1 MEDIQIWSIDGSQ
14 AVKLTSAA
22 QTTSEKLL
30 EQVLVNTPDLLSPD
44 LTLVGRQTPTE
55 GGPLDLL
62 GIDGDGRLVVF
73 ELKRGTLSR
82 DAVAQIIDYASYL
95 DSMELADLASHIS
108 QNSGAHGIDE
118 IDDFEDWYSN
128 RDFVGLESLKP
139 LRLFLVGL
147 GTDDRTERM
156 VRFLAQN
163 SEMDI
168 SLLTFHGFSYDG
180 GTMLAKQV
188 EVDGSDDSD
197 SRPTRRRR
205 SVDELRELL
214 NNRIERFEK
223 REQFNAV
230 REMFKRSWLESY
242 SERPGPH
249 GLGIRIRNRTGSGR
263 SQYARIDALREI
275 VRLVLFRRAIDL
287 CRDEIKVLLEEV
299 PYQTHPRNRDPMGS
313 AKELHFLLTKDDWNS
328 HEEKLTTL
336 TRSIYEAWENSGSGE

>member
-1 MEDIQIWSIDGSQ
+1 MEDIQIWSINGKQ
-14 AVKLTSAA
+14 AVELNQAS
-22 QTTSEKLL
+22 QMESENLL
-30 EQVLVNTPDLLSPD
+30 EDVLVRNPSLLMEDLI
-44 LTLVGRQTPTE
+44 LVGRQTPTE

-62 GIDGDGRLVVF
+62 GVDGDGRLVVF

-95 DSMELADLASHIS
+95 DSMEFADLASHIS
-108 QNSGAHGIDE
+108 ENSGAHGIDG
-118 IDDFEDWYSN
+118 IDDFQDWYSN
-128 RDFVGLESLKP
+128 QDFVGLESLKP
-139 LRLFLVGL
+139 LRLLLVGL

-168 SLLTFHGFSYDG
+168 SLLTFHGFSYEG
-180 GTMLAKQV
+180 RTMLAKQV
-188 EVDGSDDSD
+188 EVDGSEDSD
-197 SRPTRRRR
+197 SRPTKRRR

-223 REQFNAV
+223 RELFDAV

-242 SERPGPH
+242 SERPGAH
-249 GLGIRIRNRTGSGR
+249 GLGIRIRDRTGSGR

-313 AKELHFLLTKDDWNS
+313 AKELHF
-328 HEEKLTTL
+328 
-336 TRSIYEAWENSGSGE
+336 Y